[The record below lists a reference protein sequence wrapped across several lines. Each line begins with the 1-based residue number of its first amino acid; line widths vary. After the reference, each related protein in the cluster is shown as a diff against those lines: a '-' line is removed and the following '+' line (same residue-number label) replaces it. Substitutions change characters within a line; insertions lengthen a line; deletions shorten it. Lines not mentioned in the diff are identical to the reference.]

1 MLQDV
6 PKYFQL
12 CQCLYNVND
21 LNKVDQ
27 VPNEGLG
34 IPAEHAGDLQ
44 WRLLQAY
51 REIPVVEWIAESVH
65 ATIAFLLEGRK
76 S

>member
-12 CQCLYNVND
+12 CQCLYNLND

-44 WRLLQAY
+44 WRLLQA
-51 REIPVVEWIAESVH
+51 
-65 ATIAFLLEGRK
+65 
-76 S
+76 